1 MIELPAVINAAEA
14 ERIAEALLERIN
26 AKDRIAIDASNVERI
41 GLAGLQVLLAGRNT
55 ATDAGLAFAI
65 EGFSDPLSDMANL
78 AGVDGPILH

>member
-65 EGFSDPLSDMANL
+65 ECFSDPLSDMANL